1 MEMQIIIRQ
10 GISTISRIWKENIK
24 IITDK
29 ANRRKSKPRLHTQES
44 VAVGKRKGVTGLEE
58 T

>member
-1 MEMQIIIRQ
+1 MEMQVIIRQ

-29 ANRRKSKPRLHTQES
+29 ANRRKSKPRLNTQES
-44 VAVGKRKGVTGLEE
+44 IAVGKRKGVTGLEE